1 MSSPSDPHSSPAST
15 TEELFE
21 RFLEQ
26 HDERDEVAFERL
38 CANHDDRS
46 QALRRL
52 RSLWLRFSG
61 AVDGLGDFDEP
72 MPNPDTNPAGG
83 EATEGLDIR
92 QPGES
97 LAQLV
102 KRLQAAGSGGQSLS
116 DRREIARGGM
126 GRILSTWDNSLRRTL
141 AMKVLMGTRL
151 DDAEIPESSD
161 ARRQLSRFLE
171 EAQITGQLDH
181 PGIVPVHELGID
193 DEGQVYFTMRLV
205 RGRSLR
211 TVFELIAEGREKWTV
226 TRALGVLL
234 KVCHAVA
241 FAHSKGVIHRDLKP
255 ANIMVGRFG
264 ETYVMDWGLAK
275 VMGRE
280 DTHDLRPRQ
289 APEST
294 EVSVVST
301 DRADMGTRQPGS
313 PLLTMDGTVVGT
325 PAYMSP
331 EQAEGLAEAVGPQ
344 TDVYAVGAMLYQLL
358 TGQKPYVA
366 VDASPSPRAVL
377 DDVIDGPPTPVQQL
391 ARNAPPELVAIC
403 ETAMARSV
411 DQRYPDLA
419 AMASELDA
427 FLEGRVVRAYSSG
440 ALAQLKKWIGRHR
453 AVAAMMVTVV
463 AAIAI
468 ALIFTVDLNA
478 DLKAKTTQLQTRE
491 LELVTAVDDAT
502 AARAAAEQET
512 AAKDDALAAKDI
524 ALRDRSAAVAFAER
538 QRLSAESSQYVAS
551 IGAADGALT
560 HGEVASA
567 QRLLSESLPDH
578 RGWEWRHLS
587 LVSDPGLSS
596 SSAHEGSAMAVAF
609 HPFGSL
615 AGTVGLDGRLELWDP
630 DDGSHVVTLHDG
642 GFGLSALAFS
652 PNGRTVAAA
661 GWDDRVLRWD
671 LTTGQPGEPLLLA
684 DDSEVIRD
692 GAVTALIYSPDGST
706 LYAGTD
712 LDHVVA
718 FDCASGARR
727 VIRRLHTGAITSL
740 ALSLDGQLL
749 VTGSADHSALI
760 WDAAQ
765 GEPLAHLF
773 DHEAPVW
780 AVALSPVAHIVATG
794 SDDGRVAVFDRL
806 SGELLW
812 QARDHQG
819 AVTCLAFSP
828 DGSTLVSGSSDRTLH
843 VWDANSGLS
852 LATINGHR
860 NEVTALAF
868 DITPGRMATVDIDGA
883 LHFWDTQDQG
893 GRSTMTGHSAQ
904 ITAFVSSPQSSL
916 AVSTALDGR
925 MHVWD
930 TAARLPLSARELSH
944 QGPTALA
951 LSTDGTR
958 LASADGSEGR
968 GRDHPITL
976 WDLSDPSD
984 PLQLPRSLS
993 GHMQAVSAL
1002 AFSPDRTLL
1011 ASASRDRTVRV
1022 WDSEAGLLLHVL
1034 SGHLGQVLSV
1044 AFHPQRSQLISGGFD
1059 ESVRLWD
1066 TKTGEELATVQALGS
1081 QVSALAYSPNGQ
1093 LLAVGS
1099 GGGGLSLHDATTLQ
1113 RLHTLPGHQGDLSA
1127 LAFHP
1132 HEARLASAADDGTI
1146 RLWSTDSGAELLVL
1160 RPGTMTKALHFSGDG
1175 SRLFATAEQHV
1186 DVYETD
1192 PPAETHELR
1201 HDWAQRTARAERLVN
1216 DLLDRHVDPRLVAL
1230 ALLDEG
1236 ELDPQ
1241 LREDG
1246 LRVVDLFGSD
1256 PDHLADACW
1265 NVVSNNYASPSR
1277 YRAAVRQARAAHR
1290 LRPGRARFMSLL
1302 GMALYRVGEFEDAAT
1317 MLDQAWSANV
1327 YDHDYPSSWDLYFQA
1342 MISARRGQT
1351 DDARAYL
1358 AQAQDVSASGLDRED
1373 PATVTFAAEARRM
1386 LR

>member
-1 MSSPSDPHSSPAST
+1 MSPPSDPDRSPAPTS
-15 TEELFE
+15 EELFE
-21 RFLEQ
+21 QFLEH

-38 CANHDDRS
+38 CAQHGDHS
-46 QALRRL
+46 KALRKL

-61 AVDGLGDFDEP
+61 AVDGLGDFDDSTVSRGK
-72 MPNPDTNPAGG
+72 NPGGG
-83 EATEGLDIR
+83 EATAGLDVQ

-102 KRLQAAGSGGQSLS
+102 KRLRAAGSGGQSLS

-141 AMKVLMGTRL
+141 AMKVLLGTRL
-151 DDAEIPESSD
+151 ADAEIPEASD

-211 TVFELIAEGREKWTV
+211 TVFELIADGREKWTV

-280 DTHDLRPRQ
+280 DTHDLRPRKT
-289 APEST
+289 PEST

-301 DRADMGTRQPGS
+301 DRADMGTRQPEC

-331 EQAEGLAEAVGPQ
+331 EQAEGFSETVGPQ

-358 TGQKPYVA
+358 TGQKPYVTA
-366 VDASPSPRAVL
+366 DTTPSPRAVL
-377 DDVIDGPPTPVQQL
+377 DDVIDGPPVPVLQL

-440 ALAQLKKWIGRHR
+440 AAAQLKKWIGRHR
-453 AVAAMMVTVV
+453 AVATMMVTVV
-463 AAIAI
+463 AAVSI
-468 ALIFTVDLNA
+468 ALLFTIDLNA
-478 DLKAKTTQLQTRE
+478 DLQSKTQQLQRRE
-491 LELVTAVDDAT
+491 SDLLAAVNDAT

-538 QRLSAESSQYVAS
+538 QRIRAESSRYVAS
-551 IGAADGALT
+551 LGAADGALA

-567 QRLLSESLPDH
+567 QRLLGESLPEN

-587 LVSDPGLSS
+587 LVSDPGLSTAQ
-596 SSAHEGSAMAVAF
+596 AHRGGAMAVAF
-609 HPFGSL
+609 HPFGTL
-615 AGTVGLDGRLELWDP
+615 AGTVGLDGRLRLWDP
-630 DDGSHVVTLHDG
+630 SDGSHVVTLHDG
-642 GFGLSALAFS
+642 GFGLSSLAFS

-671 LTTGQPGEPLLLA
+671 LTTGQSVEPLLLA
-684 DDSEVIRD
+684 DDSEVVRD
-692 GAVTALIYSPDGST
+692 GAVTALLYSPDGST

-760 WDAAQ
+760 WDAAS
-765 GEPLAHLF
+765 GEPLLHLF

-780 AVALSPVAHIVATG
+780 AVALNPAAHVVATG
-794 SDDGRVAVFDRL
+794 SDDGRVAVFDRR

-812 QARDHQG
+812 QAEDHQD

-828 DGSTLVSGSSDRTLH
+828 DGSTLVSGSGDRTLH
-843 VWDANSGLS
+843 VWDASSGRS
-852 LATINGHR
+852 LGSINGHR
-860 NEVTALAF
+860 NAVTALAF
-868 DITPGRMATVDIDGA
+868 DVTPGRMATVDIDGV

-893 GRSTMTGHSAQ
+893 GRSTMDGHSAP
-904 ITAFVSSPQSSL
+904 ITAFVAAPLSPL

-925 MHVWD
+925 MHIWD
-930 TAARLPLSARELSH
+930 TTARLPLSARELS
-944 QGPTALA
+944 QRGATALA
-951 LSTDGTR
+951 LSADGTR
-958 LASADGSEGR
+958 LASADGSDAR

-984 PLQLPRSLS
+984 PLQRPRSLS
-993 GHMQAVSAL
+993 GHMQAVVAL
-1002 AFSPDRTLL
+1002 AFSPDDTLL
-1011 ASASRDRTVRV
+1011 ASASRDLTVRL
-1022 WDSEAGLLLHVL
+1022 WDSESGVLRHVL
-1034 SGHLGQVLSV
+1034 SGHRGQVLSV
-1044 AFHPQRSQLISGGFD
+1044 AFHPQRPQLISGGFD

-1066 TKTGEELATVQALGS
+1066 TETGQELATLQVLGS
-1081 QVSALAYSPNGQ
+1081 QVSALAYSPDGR

-1099 GGGGLSLHDATTLQ
+1099 GAGGLSLHDASTLQ
-1113 RLHTLPGHQGDLSA
+1113 LLHKLPGHQGDLSA

-1132 HEARLASAADDGTI
+1132 HEARLASAADDGTL
-1146 RLWSTDSGAELLVL
+1146 RLWNTDSGTELLVL
-1160 RPGTMTKALHFSGDG
+1160 RPGTATKALTFSGDG
-1175 SRLFATAEQHV
+1175 ARLFATAGQRI
-1186 DVYETD
+1186 DVYETE

-1201 HDWAQRTARAERLVN
+1201 HDWAQRTARAQRLVN
-1216 DLLDRHVDPRLVAL
+1216 DLLDRHTDPRLVAL
-1230 ALLDEG
+1230 ALLDDSD
-1236 ELDPQ
+1236 LDPQ
-1241 LREDG
+1241 LRDDG

-1265 NVVSNNYASPSR
+1265 SVVSNDYASPSR
-1277 YRAAVRQARAAHR
+1277 YRTAVRQARAAHR

-1302 GMALYRVGEFEDAAT
+1302 GMALYRVGDYAEAAT
-1317 MLDQAWSANV
+1317 KLDQAWSANV

-1342 MISARRGQT
+1342 MVSARSGHT

-1358 AQAQDVSASGLDRED
+1358 AQAQDVSASGLDRDD